1 MTTRTTRRLAP
12 RSATT
17 AGRGFTLIELLVVI
31 AIIALL
37 IGILLPALGEARRAG
52 KLAIS
57 MSNLKQ
63 FSVATGTY
71 SADFEDRIFA
81 FTGAPNSEW
90 PALRPTGDP
99 LRDAVKQAIDIIRRR
114 TGRENF
120 PVPSA
125 WIPHVLYTHL
135 VINDYLGQ
143 RLPEKMVVSPEDEHR
158 LNWQIDP
165 VNNFDRGVWQPYQ
178 QPQGGGAPG
187 PNDKRWPYSAT
198 YHVVPASYD
207 KGQSNWTDP
216 TLGRISNGQH
226 NTYSIPANVQLGN
239 LRISAVQYPGNKVH
253 MYDSEARHMG
263 RDQFYAIPSSRVP
276 LNFFD
281 SSAQYLPTSEA
292 NEGWNPPTP
301 QSPNPH
307 RFAYNPRDWEAP
319 TSTGG
324 PAEPIFAGYYRW
336 TRGGLK
342 GSDFGAN
349 EIDTGQL

>member
-1 MTTRTTRRLAP
+1 M
-12 RSATT
+12 
-17 AGRGFTLIELLVVI
+17 GFTLIELLVVI

-57 MSNLKQ
+57 LSNLKQ
-63 FSVATGTY
+63 FTVATGTY

-90 PALRPTGDP
+90 PGLRPVPNDP
-99 LRDAVKQAIDIIRRR
+99 LVTAARQAIDIIRRR

-120 PVPSA
+120 PLPGG

-187 PNDKRWPYSAT
+187 PSDRRWPYSAT
-198 YHVVPASYD
+198 YQVVPASYD
-207 KGQSNWTDP
+207 RGQSSWTS
-216 TLGRISNGQH
+216 GIAVISQGSHNSYAVPNG
-226 NTYSIPANVQLGN
+226 VQLGN
-239 LRISAVQYPGNKVH
+239 LRISTVDFPGNKVH
-253 MYDSEARHMG
+253 LHDSESRHSG
-263 RDQFYAIPSSRVP
+263 KDQYYALPSSRVP
-276 LNFFD
+276 MNFFD
-281 SSAQYLPTSEA
+281 SSAQYLQTSEA
-292 NEGWNPPTP
+292 NEGWNPNTP
-301 QSPNPH
+301 ASTQTM
-307 RFAYNPRDWEAP
+307 RFGYSPRDWEAP
-319 TSTGG
+319 TSTGA
-324 PAEPIFAGYYRW
+324 PAEPIYAGYYRW

-342 GSDFGAN
+342 GVDFNAG

>member
-1 MTTRTTRRLAP
+1 MLRVNPGGRRA
-12 RSATT
+12 A
-17 AGRGFTLIELLVVI
+17 AFTLIELLVVI

-57 MSNLKQ
+57 LSNLKQ
-63 FSVATGTY
+63 FSVATATY

-90 PALRPTGDP
+90 GNLQPVPGNDLVTAARQ
-99 LRDAVKQAIDIIRRR
+99 AVDIIRRR
-114 TGRENF
+114 TGRETF
-120 PVPSA
+120 PLPSN
-125 WIPHVLYTHL
+125 WIPHVLYSHL

-178 QPQGGGAPG
+178 QPENGGPAGDA
-187 PNDKRWPYSAT
+187 DKRWPYSST
-198 YHVVPASYD
+198 YHTVPASYD
-207 KGQSNWTDP
+207 KGQSRWSGNLP
-216 TLGRISNGQH
+216 RISNIQH
-226 NTYSIPANVQLGN
+226 NVYNVPPNVELGN
-239 LRISAVQYPGNKVH
+239 LRISAVQYPASKVH
-253 MYDSEARHMG
+253 MYDSESRHQG

-292 NEGWNPPTP
+292 NEGWHPA
-301 QSPNPH
+301 SPGNSNPH
-307 RFAYNPRDWEAP
+307 HFPYQPRAWEAP
-319 TSTGG
+319 TTTGN
-324 PAEPIFAGYYRW
+324 PLEPIYAGYYRW

-342 GSDFGAN
+342 GADFNAN

>member
-1 MTTRTTRRLAP
+1 MRKN
-12 RSATT
+12 
-17 AGRGFTLIELLVVI
+17 RGFTLIELLVVI

-81 FTGAPNSEW
+81 FTSAPNTKW
-90 PALRPTGDP
+90 PALLPTGNP
-99 LRDAVKQAIDIIRRR
+99 NVDATKQAIDIIRRR

-120 PVPSA
+120 PLPGG

-178 QPQGGGAPG
+178 QPQGGGAPSN
-187 PNDKRWPYSAT
+187 NDKRWPYSAT
-198 YHVVPASYD
+198 YQVVPASYD

-216 TLGRISNGQH
+216 RLRRIYQGAH
-226 NTYSIPANVQLGN
+226 NSYFIPGGVQFGD

-253 MYDSEARHMG
+253 MHDSEARHSG
-263 RDQFYAIPSSRVP
+263 RDQYYALPSSRVP
-276 LNFFD
+276 MNFFD
-281 SSAQYLPTSEA
+281 SSARYLQTSDS
-292 NEGWNPPTP
+292 NEGWHPNTPT
-301 QSPNPH
+301 SSNTM
-307 RFAYNPRDWEAP
+307 RFAYQPRDWEAP
-319 TSTGG
+319 TSTGA
-324 PAEPIFAGYYRW
+324 PAEAIRAGYYRW

-342 GSDFGAN
+342 GSDFDAS

>member
-1 MTTRTTRRLAP
+1 MKTCQSRRT
-12 RSATT
+12 
-17 AGRGFTLIELLVVI
+17 GFTLIELLVVI

-57 MSNLKQ
+57 LSNLKQ

-90 PALRPTGDP
+90 PNLRPTGND
-99 LRDAVKQAIDIIRRR
+99 LVTAARQAVDIIRRR
-114 TGRENF
+114 TGRDTILNA
-120 PVPSA
+120 VTNGG
-125 WIPHVLYTHL
+125 WIPHVLYSHL

-178 QPQGGGAPG
+178 EPQGGGAPADG
-187 PNDKRWPYSAT
+187 DKRWPYSST
-198 YHVVPASYD
+198 YQVVPASYD
-207 KGQSNWTDP
+207 KGQSIWSP
-216 TLGRISNGQH
+216 PSRAAISQSAH
-226 NTYSIPANVQLGN
+226 NSYNVPGTVQLGN
-239 LRISAVQYPGNKVH
+239 LRISTIDFPGSKVH
-253 MYDSEARHMG
+253 LHDSESRHSG
-263 RDQFYAIPSSRVP
+263 KDQYYAIPSSRVP
-276 LNFFD
+276 VSFFD
-281 SSAQYLPTSEA
+281 SSVQFLPTSEA
-292 NEGWNPPTP
+292 NEGWNPI
-301 QSPNPH
+301 NPGSTQTT
-307 RFAYNPRDWEAP
+307 RFGYSPRDWEAP
-319 TSTGG
+319 TSTGA
-324 PAEPIFAGYYRW
+324 PAEAIWAGYYRW

-342 GSDFGAN
+342 GADFNAK

>member
-1 MTTRTTRRLAP
+1 M
-12 RSATT
+12 
-17 AGRGFTLIELLVVI
+17 GFTLIELLVVI

-81 FTGAPNSEW
+81 FTGAPDSQWQN
-90 PALRPTGDP
+90 LRPTGAA
-99 LRDAVKQAIDIIRRR
+99 LTDATKQAVDIIRRR

-120 PVPSA
+120 PLPSN

-165 VNNFDRGVWQPYQ
+165 INNFDRGVWQPYQ
-178 QPQGGGAPG
+178 EPASGGAPSS
-187 PNDKRWPYSAT
+187 DDLRWPYSST
-198 YHVVPASYD
+198 YQVVPASYD
-207 KGQSNWTDP
+207 KGQNYWNPPSRPAITQ
-216 TLGRISNGQH
+216 GSH
-226 NTYSIPANVQLGN
+226 NAYTVPGNAQLGN
-239 LRISAVQYPGNKVH
+239 LRISAVDFPGNKVH
-253 MYDSEARHMG
+253 MHDSEARHSG
-263 RDQFYAIPSSRVP
+263 RDQYYAIPSSRIP
-276 LNFFD
+276 LTFFD

-292 NEGWNPPTP
+292 NPGWNPLQPAST
-301 QSPNPH
+301 SSA
-307 RFAYNPRDWEAP
+307 RFAYNPREWEAP
-319 TSTGG
+319 TSTGNT
-324 PAEPIFAGYYRW
+324 AEPIYAGYYRW

-342 GSDFGAN
+342 GSDFN
-349 EIDTGQL
+349 TSEIDTGQR

>member
-1 MTTRTTRRLAP
+1 
-12 RSATT
+12 
-17 AGRGFTLIELLVVI
+17 VVI

-81 FTGAPNSEW
+81 FTAAPKTEW
-90 PALRPTGDP
+90 PQLRPVAGDP
-99 LRDAVKQAIDIIRRR
+99 NGNARKQAIDIIRRR
-114 TGRENF
+114 TGREDF
-120 PVPSA
+120 PLPSN

-135 VINDYLGQ
+135 VVNDYLGQ

-178 QPQGGGAPG
+178 EPQGGSGPV
-187 PNDKRWPYSAT
+187 PNDQKRWPYSST
-198 YHVVPASYD
+198 YQVVPASYD
-207 KGQSNWTDP
+207 KGQSNWTTP
-216 TLGRISNGQH
+216 GLNRTYNVQH
-226 NTYSIPANVQLGN
+226 NTYGIPGGVQFGD
-239 LRISAVQYPGNKVH
+239 LRISTVQYPGNKVH
-253 MYDSEARHMG
+253 MHDSEARHQG
-263 RDQFYAIPSSRVP
+263 KDQFYAIPSSRVP
-276 LNFFD
+276 MSLFD
-281 SSAQYLPTSEA
+281 SSVQYLQTSEA
-292 NEGWNPPTP
+292 NEGWNPSTP
-301 QSPNPH
+301 QSSATH
-307 RFAYNPRDWEAP
+307 RFSYQPRDWEAR
-319 TSTGG
+319 TTTGNI
-324 PAEPIFAGYYRW
+324 AEPIFAGYYRW

-342 GSDFGAN
+342 GADFNGS